1 MHSFW
6 AFSSF
11 ETIHR
16 YGVEFLQ
23 NREFQE
29 ILFREVFLGFST
41 VEQLRYYF
49 NRFIIIIPKCQ
60 IFLYM
65 VIYIFVAYTCIVG
78 LSSSIF
84 GWYSLMNICPFIRLL
99 LTVNYMMCFTVL
111 WTLSQ
116 LVQTGYIRVCC
127 ARISLSKN
135 WAFDGTC

>member
-60 IFLYM
+60 IFLYI
-65 VIYIFVAYTCIVG
+65 VFSLPTLVLLAYLV
-78 LSSSIF
+78 
-84 GWYSLMNICPFIRLL
+84 PFL
-99 LTVNYMMCFTVL
+99 
-111 WTLSQ
+111 
-116 LVQTGYIRVCC
+116 
-127 ARISLSKN
+127 
-135 WAFDGTC
+135 DGIL